1 MCARTGQRPI
11 ENPKEEDETQPKPA
25 VDWKSGFFIFDG
37 FDLNLGSH
45 APSVPR
51 EDECFRMEII
61 WKEKLLP
68 KHPDGRQNSIIDLR
82 AALSEFDPEKPEY
95 MLVSKP

>member
-11 ENPKEEDETQPKPA
+11 ENPKEEDKTQPKPA

-37 FDLNLGSH
+37 FDLRLGSH
-45 APSVPR
+45 SPSVPR
-51 EDECFRMEII
+51 KNDCFLIEII

-68 KHPDGRQNSIIDLR
+68 KHPDRRQYSLIDLWTV
-82 AALSEFDPEKPEY
+82 LSGFDPEKQVC